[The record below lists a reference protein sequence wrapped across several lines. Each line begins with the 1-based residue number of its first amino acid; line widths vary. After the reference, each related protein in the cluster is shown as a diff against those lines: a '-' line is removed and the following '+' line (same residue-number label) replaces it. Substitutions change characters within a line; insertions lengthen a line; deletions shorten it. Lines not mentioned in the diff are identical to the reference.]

1 MLWHDAWTSSCARLR
16 VEGSKNM
23 NRVINHGFRRR
34 LGQSL
39 ILAALVIAFLISEV
53 NAAAPV
59 TVTAADKENVGRL
72 VFNWEAAPEFTA
84 ELEEGYLYIRF
95 TKPFDTDLSAA
106 SSALAQYVGQ
116 GELLEGK
123 QSVRFP
129 LKGELRVASRQDG
142 NAVIV
147 ELKKA
152 TVTAANKTASG
163 TVPVRLRSGDHA
175 DFSRLVFDWPTATT
189 GYSSRTSDDKLIIT
203 FDALAKMDV
212 RAFNNDPLN
221 FAKSI
226 SLSNVNGKT
235 EVSVQLTPGS
245 IASNFRNEKSIVF
258 DIKKGEVTAKSA
270 PEKAAPAPAK
280 VKTAK
285 ISEPVKKEQSAKVA
299 KATPETSNPAQ
310 EDKPALNRPVIELP
324 VVNLEPRKVKA
335 DPVPA
340 KKPVKKPLEKVEI
353 RPDTAQEL
361 PAPTPIEDSDVV
373 KIKTLVSDD
382 ALNNVSP
389 ASGKGSSSAIVA
401 ISPTI
406 MLDPVAEEEEEVAK
420 VEAPKAEPLVVKDA
434 GEEPVAKVEAKRVI
448 SEPLSAPEGPSL
460 KVKIANLKDGFRL
473 IFPWD
478 KPAAM
483 AMFESGG
490 AHWVVFDQISKADF
504 ESLSGPYKFLV
515 SSARQIDHDSATLLR
530 FNFREGY
537 APKVHKVNE
546 EWYVDFQLDAVPVIP
561 HPLGVQTQGISASE
575 FRAFIPAVNNGKETR
590 FTDPASNEE
599 LVAMPLLGSGWGIEE
614 ERIFN
619 GITVLSTVQGIAFK
633 STAADIRIGHE
644 QNGLAVTA
652 VSNEFAAPRVP
663 KEIPKK
669 PGEEIYPTPAI
680 GEAQLVRLDEWRQ
693 VNPLLFT
700 IRKQELQNAAATAE
714 KKDKRAAKMKLAKF
728 YVAHNHHAEALG
740 VLAELIRSYPKI
752 EKDREY
758 RLLAGLAELGMHRY
772 DVAARNL
779 YHDDFEGDVEV
790 APWRGVVSAGRG
802 DWERAAQ
809 ELNYSAPA
817 FDVYEPKWRDHF
829 RLLQARAALENVD
842 VNQAKKV
849 LDLVK
854 SPEEKGQKA
863 EKAYLE
869 GVLALQL
876 SDFPTAAA
884 KFTEAVKLDYRPVSE
899 KARFNKVNV
908 DLVAKLITPE
918 QAITEIEK
926 LDFAWRG
933 DELEV
938 EVQKRLGDLYVA
950 TGQIG
955 NGLETYKRI
964 VRHFPK
970 SPYSRDLGRKMNNLF
985 AELFLDGAA
994 DELPPIKALAIY
1006 YQYRELTPVGDRG
1019 DKMIQ
1024 ILADRLTRVDLL
1036 EQAAQLLEHQV
1047 NFRLKGLAKATAGTK
1062 LAIVHLWNDKP
1073 EEALRVLYDTR
1084 WRQLSPEEKKERIH
1098 IEARAQA
1105 GLQHYKE
1112 ALQLIASDSSI
1123 EADEL
1128 RAEIHWKSRKW
1139 ALAIPAIEK
1148 LIGKGGDSTDE
1159 AAARLD
1165 RQRVMQIAVAHNL
1178 SNDKNGIRN
1187 LRQKYAELMDGTP
1200 DQAAFDLITEQNDPS
1215 ETKFRERAT
1224 VIAKVGQLESFMAGY
1239 REKLQNGDF
1248 WATY

>member
-1 MLWHDAWTSSCARLR
+1 
-16 VEGSKNM
+16 M
-23 NRVINHGFRRR
+23 NRVINHGFRHR

-39 ILAALVIAFLISEV
+39 LLAALVIALLISDV
-53 NAAAPV
+53 VAAAPV

-72 VFNWEAAPEFTA
+72 VFNWDAAPEFTT
-84 ELEEGYLYIRF
+84 EQEEGYLYIRF

-106 SSALAQYVGQ
+106 SAALAQYVGQ

-129 LKGELRVASRQDG
+129 LKNAVRVASRLED

-147 ELKKA
+147 ELEK
-152 TVTAANKTASG
+152 TAAAAIEKTPSG
-163 TVPVRLRSGDHA
+163 AVPVRLRAGDHA

-189 GYSSRTSDDKLIIT
+189 GYSSRTSGDRLIVT

-212 RAFNNDPLN
+212 KAFNNDPLN

-226 SLSNVNGKT
+226 SLSNADGKT
-235 EVSVQLTPGS
+235 EVSVQMSPGS
-245 IASNFRNEKSIVF
+245 TASNFRNEKSIVF
-258 DIKKGEVTAKSA
+258 DIKKGEVTAKPA
-270 PEKAAPAPAK
+270 PEKVVPAPEN

-285 ISEPVKKEQSAKVA
+285 VSEPVKEKHPAKIDTAATETVSPAKEA
-299 KATPETSNPAQ
+299 KAVL
-310 EDKPALNRPVIELP
+310 KGPVIELP
-324 VVNLEPRKVKA
+324 VVNLEPRKAKA
-335 DPVPA
+335 TLA
-340 KKPVKKPLEKVEI
+340 PVKKSVQKPVE
-353 RPDTAQEL
+353 DTAREL
-361 PAPTPIEDSDVV
+361 PAPKPIADSNVVKLTTPDSDES
-373 KIKTLVSDD
+373 LS
-382 ALNNVSP
+382 NVSP
-389 ASGKGSSSAIVA
+389 ASGQGSGSAIVA

-406 MLDPVAEEEEEVAK
+406 VLDPEVEEKEEAAK
-420 VEAPKAEPLVVKDA
+420 VEVPKAEPLVIKDA
-434 GEEPVAKVEAKRVI
+434 GEEPVEIVEAKQVI
-448 SEPLSAPEGPSL
+448 SEPLGVPEGPRL
-460 KVKIANLKDGFRL
+460 KIKIANLKDGFRL

-504 ESLSGPYKFLV
+504 KSLSGPYKFLV
-515 SSARQIDHDSATLLR
+515 SSARQVDHDSATLLR
-530 FNFREGY
+530 FNFRDGY

-546 EWYVDFQLDAVPVIP
+546 EWYVDFQLDATPVIT

-575 FRAFIPAVNNGKETR
+575 FRAFIPAVNNGKEIR
-590 FTDPASNEE
+590 FKDPTGDEE
-599 LVAMPLLGSGWGIEE
+599 LVAMPLHGSGWGVEAE
-614 ERIFN
+614 HIFN
-619 GITVLSTVQGIAFK
+619 SITVLSTIQGVALK
-633 STAADIRIGHE
+633 STTADIRIGHE

-652 VSNEFAAPRVP
+652 VSNEFAAPQEP
-663 KEIPKK
+663 KEVPKK

-680 GEAQLVRLDEWRQ
+680 GAAQFVRLKEWRQ

-700 IRKQELQNAAATAE
+700 IRKQELQNTATTAE
-714 KKDKRAAKMKLAKF
+714 KKDKRRAKMALAKF
-728 YVAHNHHAEALG
+728 YVAHDHHAEAFG

-758 RLLAGLAELGMHRY
+758 RLLTGLAELGMHRY
-772 DVAARNL
+772 EAAARNL

-790 APWRGVVSAGRG
+790 APWRGMVSAGLG
-802 DWERAAQ
+802 NWERASQ

-842 VNQAKKV
+842 VNKAKQV

-854 SPEEKGQKA
+854 APDEKEQKA

-884 KFTEAVKLDYRPVSE
+884 KFTDAVKLDYRPVSE
-899 KARFNKVNV
+899 RARFNKVNV
-908 DLVAKLITPE
+908 ELVAKLITPE
-918 QAITEIEK
+918 QAIAELEK

-933 DELEV
+933 DEQEV

-964 VRHFPK
+964 VRHFPE

-985 AELFLDGAA
+985 AELFLEGAA
-994 DELPPIKALAIY
+994 DELPPVKALAIY

-1047 NFRLKGLAKATAGTK
+1047 NFRLKGLAKAQAGTK

-1073 EEALRVLYDTR
+1073 EEAMRVLYDTR
-1084 WRQLSPEEKKERIH
+1084 WRQLSPEERKERIH

-1112 ALQLIASDSSI
+1112 ALQLIASDSSV

-1128 RAEIHWKSRKW
+1128 RAEVHWKSRNW
-1139 ALAIPAIEK
+1139 ARAIPAIEK
-1148 LIGKGGDSTDE
+1148 LIGRSGDSTDE
-1159 AAARLD
+1159 EVARLD

-1187 LRQKYAELMDGTP
+1187 LRQKYAGLMEGTP

-1215 ETKFRERAT
+1215 ETEFRERAT
-1224 VIAKVGQLESFMAGY
+1224 VIARVGQLESFMAGY
-1239 REKLQNGDF
+1239 REKLQNGNF